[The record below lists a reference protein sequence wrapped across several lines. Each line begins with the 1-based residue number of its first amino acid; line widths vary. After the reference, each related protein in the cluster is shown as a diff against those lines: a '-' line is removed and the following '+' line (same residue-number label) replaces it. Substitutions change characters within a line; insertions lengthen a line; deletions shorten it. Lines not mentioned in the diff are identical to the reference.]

1 MAEETLRTVVLQLRK
16 NQKANT
22 EELEFLNAQIMELG
36 NSFNTMFAKLNRS
49 FRALMMDNLE
59 KSREA
64 KRSASKTAAAGGGAS
79 VAVPMIPTPGAFTQV
94 LGGLLAVGAALSG
107 LRGWEIDALK
117 HVKRIGRALRL
128 LIPGAFIITA
138 IQKAMTPGG
147 YTSLTDFI
155 TKKFNNLRI
164 GILKALG
171 FDMTLK
177 KFNDPK
183 SGLKVGLFEQIKT
196 GLTNLRSSLLTR
208 IYGMM
213 GLGVDGKPIVAQ
225 GPGGKFAAKELSIV
239 GKITKGISALFAPLV
254 TVANGLTDF
263 IANNPI
269 MVGVRKLGLIG
280 AAAVT
285 GPFGKAI
292 GGIGFVFKRVLWPIG
307 ILFSL
312 FKGVEA
318 FINTDGNM
326 FQKAVAGIFGFLSDL
341 IGAPLNLFKS
351 LFTFALKKL
360 GIGVDEK
367 GKFKEGTLGKA
378 LEEFDF
384 VEMIKSIP
392 RLIAGI
398 FNQVLRIFQDPVG
411 VAQDVFA
418 SIKGFIKGFFMTIMN
433 YFNPFKSEEKSKR
446 QLELEAAAKNLRM
459 QQTSL
464 EDAIATS
471 TESFGSRLNKQM
483 LSGEALQGSDKRFYE
498 LQLDNIAK
506 GKPISNLKKFNR
518 LDAQVKMTD
527 EMRARIAGGQATHLA
542 MLKAQNANLTN
553 SIDELRKQIQREED
567 IRSGNVLSVMNDDH
581 SSTVNN
587 SNLLS
592 EGATSPKDVADNAE
606 LFSVD

>member
-64 KRSASKTAAAGGGAS
+64 KRSAGKTAAAGGGAS

-128 LIPGAFIITA
+128 LIPGAFIIDA
-138 IQKAMTPGG
+138 ITKAMTPGG

-239 GKITKGISALFAPLV
+239 GKVTKGISTLFAPLV

-269 MVGVRKLGLIG
+269 MAGVKKLGLMG
-280 AAAVT
+280 ATAVA
-285 GPFGKAI
+285 GPLGKVA
-292 GGIGFVFKRVLWPIG
+292 GGLGFVFKKILWPIG

-318 FINTDGNM
+318 FISTDGNL
-326 FQKAVAGIFGFLSDL
+326 FQKSVAGIFGFLSDL

-360 GIGVDEK
+360 GIGVDEN
-367 GKFKEGTLGKA
+367 GKFKEGTLGAA

-392 RLIAGI
+392 KLIASI
-398 FNQVLRIFQDPVG
+398 FNHVLKIFQDPVG
-411 VAQDVFA
+411 VAKDVFV
-418 SIKGFIKGFFMTIMN
+418 SIKGFIKGFFSTLIN
-433 YFNPFKSEEKSKR
+433 YFNPFKSEEKSEAEKM
-446 QLELEAAAKNLRM
+446 LEKTKKALTGEQFSLQKSLEQQKLELRRANKQELYGVTQNEMQFYEMNKKLEAAGEKILNPSRYERVKNKIESAGIIRSDINEFRNASIRM
-459 QQTSL
+459 
-464 EDAIATS
+464 
-471 TESFGSRLNKQM
+471 LN
-483 LSGEALQGSDKRFYE
+483 
-498 LQLDNIAK
+498 
-506 GKPISNLKKFNR
+506 
-518 LDAQVKMTD
+518 
-527 EMRARIAGGQATHLA
+527 AR
-542 MLKAQNANLTN
+542 NVELTN
-553 SIDELRKQIQREED
+553 SLNQIREEIKLEEAMRKGD
-567 IRSGNVLSVMNDDH
+567 VTTLLNNQDN

-606 LFSVD
+606 LYSVD

>member
-107 LRGWEIDALK
+107 LRGWEMDALK

-128 LIPGAFIITA
+128 LIPGAFIIDA
-138 IQKAMTPGG
+138 ITKAMTPGG

-177 KFNDPK
+177 RFNDPK

-280 AAAVT
+280 AAAVA

-367 GKFKEGTLGKA
+367 GKFKEGTLGAA

-392 RLIAGI
+392 KLIASI
-398 FNQVLRIFQDPVG
+398 FNHVLRIFQDPVG
-411 VAQDVFA
+411 VAKDVFV
-418 SIKGFIKGFFMTIMN
+418 SIKGFIKGFFSTLIN
-433 YFNPFKSEEKSKR
+433 YFNPFKSEEKSEAEKM
-446 QLELEAAAKNLRM
+446 LEKTKKALTGEQYELQKSLEQQKLELRRANKQELYGVTQNEMMFYEMNKKLEAAGKKILNPSRYERVKSKIESAGIIRSDINQFRNASIRM
-459 QQTSL
+459 
-464 EDAIATS
+464 
-471 TESFGSRLNKQM
+471 LN
-483 LSGEALQGSDKRFYE
+483 
-498 LQLDNIAK
+498 
-506 GKPISNLKKFNR
+506 
-518 LDAQVKMTD
+518 
-527 EMRARIAGGQATHLA
+527 AR
-542 MLKAQNANLTN
+542 NVELTN
-553 SIDELRKQIQREED
+553 SLNQIREEIKLEEAMRKGD
-567 IRSGNVLSVMNDDH
+567 VTTLLNNQDN
-581 SSTVNN
+581 SSTINN

>member
-64 KRSASKTAAAGGGAS
+64 KRSAGKTAAAGGGAS

-318 FINTDGNM
+318 FINTDGSF

-360 GIGVDEK
+360 GIGVDEN
-367 GKFKEGTLGKA
+367 GKFKEGTLGAA

-392 RLIAGI
+392 KLIASI
-398 FNQVLRIFQDPVG
+398 FNHVLRIFQDPVG
-411 VAQDVFA
+411 VAKDVFV
-418 SIKGFIKGFFMTIMN
+418 SIKGFIKGFFSTLIN
-433 YFNPFKSEEKSKR
+433 YFNPFKSEEKSEAEKM
-446 QLELEAAAKNLRM
+446 LEKTKKALTGEQFSLQKSLEQQKLELRRANKQELYGVTQNEMAFYEMNKKLEAAGKKIKNPSRYERVKNKIESAGIIRSDINEFRNASIRM
-459 QQTSL
+459 
-464 EDAIATS
+464 
-471 TESFGSRLNKQM
+471 LN
-483 LSGEALQGSDKRFYE
+483 
-498 LQLDNIAK
+498 
-506 GKPISNLKKFNR
+506 
-518 LDAQVKMTD
+518 
-527 EMRARIAGGQATHLA
+527 AR
-542 MLKAQNANLTN
+542 NVELTN
-553 SIDELRKQIQREED
+553 SLNQIREEIKLEEAMRKGD
-567 IRSGNVLSVMNDDH
+567 VTTLLNNQDN

-606 LFSVD
+606 LYSVD

>member
-107 LRGWEIDALK
+107 LRGWEMDALK

-128 LIPGAFIITA
+128 LIPGAFIIDA
-138 IQKAMTPGG
+138 ITKAMTPGG

-177 KFNDPK
+177 RFNDPK

-280 AAAVT
+280 AAAVA

-367 GKFKEGTLGKA
+367 GKFKEGTLGAA

-392 RLIAGI
+392 KLIASI
-398 FNQVLRIFQDPVG
+398 FNHVLRIFQDPVG
-411 VAQDVFA
+411 VAKDVFV
-418 SIKGFIKGFFMTIMN
+418 SIKGFIKGFFSTLIN
-433 YFNPFKSEEKSKR
+433 YFNPFKSEEKSEAEKI
-446 QLELEAAAKNLRM
+446 LEKSKKALTSEQYELQKSLEQQKLELRRANKQELYGVTQNEMMFYEMNKKLEAAGKKILNPSRYERVKSKIESAGIIRSDINQFRNASIRM
-459 QQTSL
+459 
-464 EDAIATS
+464 
-471 TESFGSRLNKQM
+471 LN
-483 LSGEALQGSDKRFYE
+483 
-498 LQLDNIAK
+498 
-506 GKPISNLKKFNR
+506 
-518 LDAQVKMTD
+518 
-527 EMRARIAGGQATHLA
+527 AR
-542 MLKAQNANLTN
+542 NVELTN
-553 SIDELRKQIQREED
+553 SLNQIREEIKLEEAMRKGD
-567 IRSGNVLSVMNDDH
+567 VTTLLNNQDN
-581 SSTVNN
+581 SSTINN